1 MSQGRRRDALKPFG
15 PRPDATPSEGPDP
28 YGNPDPEWLGV
39 DWREHLR
46 TIDVAGA
53 EGSARVNYVEI
64 GPSETDGDAEPDP
77 PALLFVH
84 GLSGSW
90 QNWLENISHFA
101 RRRRVIALD
110 LPGFGASPMPEWEV
124 SIAAYGRLLHD
135 FCTALD
141 VRECAAVG
149 NSMGGF
155 VAADASLHEPG
166 RFGQLVL
173 VSAAGV
179 SSARLRREPTEV
191 AARMLAAAAPWMFSL
206 QTEAFR
212 RPKARRLA
220 FRNVFRHPELLRPEL
235 LWEFFSG
242 AMRGQAFTQAFA
254 ALAGYHILD
263 RLEEVEVP
271 ALIVWG
277 RNDNVVPPADALEYG
292 RMLSHSETTI
302 FGDTGHVPMAERPV
316 RFNRLLEAFVSR

>member
-1 MSQGRRRDALKPFG
+1 MSEVRRRDALSPFG
-15 PRPDATPSEGPDP
+15 PRPDPTPSEGPDP
-28 YGNPDPEWLGV
+28 YGNPDPEWLRI
-39 DWREHLR
+39 DWHEHLR
-46 TIDVAGA
+46 TIDVTGA
-53 EGSARVNYVEI
+53 EGLARVNYVES
-64 GPSETDGDAEPDP
+64 GPPGGAGEPERP
-77 PALLFVH
+77 TLLFVH
-84 GLSGSW
+84 GLSGCW
-90 QNWLENISHFA
+90 QNWLENIPHFA
-101 RRRRVIALD
+101 RDRRVIALD
-110 LPGFGASPMPEWEV
+110 LPGFGSSPMPEWEI

-135 FCTALD
+135 FCTALEI
-141 VRECAAVG
+141 RECAVVG

-179 SSARLRREPTEV
+179 SSTRLRREPTEV
-191 AARMLAAAAPWMFSL
+191 AARMLAAAAPWMFTL

-220 FRNVFRHPELLRPEL
+220 FRNIFRHPELLRPEL

-242 AMRGQAFTQAFA
+242 AMSGEAFTDAFT

-292 RMLSHSETTI
+292 RMLSQSETTI
-302 FGDTGHVPMAERPV
+302 FDDTGHVPMAERPA